1 MNEESRYKEE
11 LEKRAANFK
20 AEDAERVLEKESN
33 AMKLQQ
39 KSGILREMGQT
50 ISDFFGMVPDYSAGR
65 YKNVPIRTIASIVG
79 ALAYFVSPID
89 LIPDFIP
96 VLGLTDD
103 AAILSLCFKLCRDDV
118 LEYRN
123 WKKRNDISSR

>member
-39 KSGILREMGQT
+39 KSGVLREMGQT
-50 ISDFFGMVPDYSAGR
+50 ISDFFGMVRDYSAGR

-79 ALAYFVSPID
+79 SLAYFVSPID
-89 LIPDFIP
+89 MIPDFIP

-123 WKKRNDISSR
+123 WKKKMQL